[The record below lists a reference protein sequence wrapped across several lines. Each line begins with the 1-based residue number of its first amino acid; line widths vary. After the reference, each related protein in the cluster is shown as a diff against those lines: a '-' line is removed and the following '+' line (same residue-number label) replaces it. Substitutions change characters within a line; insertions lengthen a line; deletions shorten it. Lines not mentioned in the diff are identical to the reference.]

1 MTSDFGGNLGN
12 ILENIEIDSKE
23 SEKPPPI
30 PPLLHFQTTVQNLDQ
45 DEIKKESDL
54 AKVIK

>member
-12 ILENIEIDSKE
+12 ILENIEIDS
-23 SEKPPPI
+23 EKPPPI
-30 PPLLHFQTTVQNLDQ
+30 PPLLHFQTTIQNLDQ